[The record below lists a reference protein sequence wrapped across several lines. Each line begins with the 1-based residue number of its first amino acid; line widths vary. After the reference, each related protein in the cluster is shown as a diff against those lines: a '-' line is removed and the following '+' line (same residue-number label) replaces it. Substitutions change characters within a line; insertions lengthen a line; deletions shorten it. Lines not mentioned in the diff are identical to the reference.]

1 MAGTKANKMHSIQ
14 DFAACGRHL
23 IKEGFVHQNRLC
35 AIGCSAGG
43 LLVGAVIN
51 MLPDLFSAAVLKV
64 SQSVQLDIQIFGQV
78 DGSISYWGFS
88 TYSCFANTHFVQVFI
103 YRYHVFLLKTGPLS

>member
-1 MAGTKANKMHSIQ
+1 MAGTKANKIKSIQ
-14 DFAACGRHL
+14 DFAACGMHL

-35 AIGCSAGG
+35 AISCSAGG

-64 SQSVQLDIQIFGQV
+64 SQSAQLDIQILGQV
-78 DGSISYWGFS
+78 NGSISYWDFS
-88 TYSCFANTHFVQVFI
+88 PYLCFC
-103 YRYHVFLLKTGPLS
+103 